1 MASVAESGMI
11 KMSARFLLVFTLL
24 YTINS
29 FQPSSLRNRNPLLQ
43 MGPINSI
50 KNLIRAPAIQ
60 EGKTFDY
67 IIIGGGTAGCVLA
80 NRLSENESKSVLVL
94 EAGSK
99 DFKHKYIQI
108 PAGVLQLFKSKF
120 DWDFASS
127 PEPNVNERS
136 IYLCRGKVL
145 GKSTKFLIVHL

>member
-1 MASVAESGMI
+1 
-11 KMSARFLLVFTLL
+11 
-24 YTINS
+24 
-29 FQPSSLRNRNPLLQ
+29 

-99 DFKHKYIQI
+99 DFKHKYIKI
-108 PAGVLQLFKSKF
+108 PAGVLRLFKSKF
-120 DWDFASS
+120 DWNFESA

-145 GKSTKFLIVHL
+145 GKSIELLIDGPSLCR